1 MRKYSKDFLL
11 GEKVKIYQPTD
22 GYRASSDAV
31 FLSSLIGYVKEGDCI
46 LDVGSGTGAVSLC
59 LAYRFPH
66 TSIVGIEIQ
75 ADLVNLAN
83 KSVKANGFENLSY
96 IEADIS
102 AKNVPLKADSFTHVV
117 TNPPFFENEHPS
129 PNKSKSIAHHLKGF
143 SLEQWLH
150 FCLKML
156 KSNGWLYLIE
166 APQNLSDVLGALKGK
181 AGNIRL
187 VALFSKSGQNAK
199 RILICAQKS
208 SKAPLEILPT
218 FRVHAQNGAFTTS
231 AQSILRN
238 GKSFF

>member
-1 MRKYSKDFLL
+1 MKKYSKDFLL

-31 FLSSLIGYVKEGDCI
+31 FLSSLIGYVKKGDAI

-59 LAYRFPH
+59 LAYRFPE
-66 TSIVGIEIQ
+66 TPIVGMEIQ
-75 ADLVNLAN
+75 PELVALAN
-83 KSVKANGFENLSY
+83 KSATANGFKNLSY

-102 AKNVPLKADSFTHVV
+102 AKKVPLKADSFTHVV
-117 TNPPFFENEHPS
+117 TNPPYFENEHPS
-129 PNKSKSIAHHLKGF
+129 PKESKSLAHNMNGC
-143 SLEQWLH
+143 SLEQWLQ

-166 APQNLSDVLGALKGK
+166 LPQNLSDVLGALKGK

-187 VALFSKSGQNAK
+187 ISLFSKSGQNAK

-208 SKAPLEILPT
+208 SKAPLEILPS
-218 FRVHAQNGAFTTS
+218 FRVHDQNGTFTNG

-238 GKSFF
+238 GESFF